1 MFASL
6 TPPLTRAISLRAY
19 ARLHMGFFDMDGT
32 LGRRFG
38 SIGVGLNELYT
49 RLDLSL
55 ANDWEAEGA
64 ASEKGLMLAQQ
75 LAARLQSPVRARI
88 RLHETIP
95 EHAGLGSGTQLAL
108 AVGVALTRLAGL
120 NLTVREI
127 AGLMNRGARS
137 GIGIGT
143 FEHGG
148 LVVDGGRKPGT
159 LVPPLLSR
167 LALPDGWRFI
177 LVLDEAD
184 QGLSGSS
191 EISAFQTLP
200 PFPEA
205 RAALAYGS
213 VSWPAAEAERTKLR
227 SEGHEPR
234 WDVVPDEANDPAV
247 AEQDLPAFGAA
258 ISEIQQVIGE
268 YFAPAQGGR
277 CHTSSRV
284 ADWLHYL
291 HRQGAVGIGQS
302 SWGPTGF
309 CMVDTPTR
317 AAALVRAAR
326 EHLGE
331 THTLRVLVASARNRG
346 ADLQFNDEDE

>member
-1 MFASL
+1 MSASL
-6 TPPLTRAISLRAY
+6 NPPLTRVISVRAY
-19 ARLHMGFFDMDGT
+19 ARLHMGFFDLDGT

-127 AGLMNRGARS
+127 AGLMHRGARS

-159 LVPPLLSR
+159 VVPPLLSR
-167 LALPDGWRFI
+167 LALPDAWRFI
-177 LVLDEAD
+177 LVLDDAD
-184 QGLSGSS
+184 QGLSGPS

-205 RAALAYGS
+205 RAAHLCHLVLMRA
-213 VSWPAAEAERTKLR
+213 L
-227 SEGHEPR
+227 
-234 WDVVPDEANDPAV
+234 PAV
-247 AEQDLPAFGAA
+247 AEQDLPAFGSA

-291 HRQGAVGIGQS
+291 HGQGAVGIGQS

-309 CMVDTPTR
+309 CMVDTPAR
-317 AAALVRAAR
+317 AAGLVQTAR
-326 EHLGE
+326 DHFGE
-331 THTLRVLVASARNRG
+331 TNTLRVLVASARNRG
-346 ADLQFNDEDE
+346 ADVRFNDE